1 MNKKKMSKEESWYH
15 IIVCPLFLFVI
26 FICAYP
32 FYYLVICS
40 FSDGRQV
47 DLGNVILFPKG
58 LTVQNYI
65 HVLRVNNLLRSL
77 GITLVRVVIGVV
89 LRLFLT
95 SYMAYFF
102 TKQNMWGRKFWY
114 RMVAITMYFSAGLIP
129 SYLNIRMLGLNNSFW
144 VYVIPGALSVYD
156 MILVKTN
163 IEALPPDLEESAF
176 LDGAGY
182 MTRFFRIVLPLS
194 KPILATIALFA
205 VVGHWNDY
213 FTTKLYITNTKLYT
227 LQFLLYE
234 MLNQVRALL
243 SMQGGE
249 FDYGEITSMGLQMTF
264 TVVVTLPVMLVYP
277 FVQKYYVKGIMV
289 GAVKG

>member
-1 MNKKKMSKEESWYH
+1 MKKKKMSREELLYH
-15 IIVCPLFLFVI
+15 IIVCPLFIFVVL
-26 FICAYP
+26 ICAYP
-32 FYYLVICS
+32 FYYLVISS

-58 LTVQNYI
+58 FTIQNYI
-65 HVLRVNNLLRSL
+65 HVLKVNNLLRSL
-77 GITLVRVVIGVV
+77 EITLVRVVVGVI

-95 SYMAYFF
+95 SYVAYFF

-114 RMVAITMYFSAGLIP
+114 RMLVITMYFSAGLIP
-129 SYLNIRMLGLNNSFW
+129 SYLNIKMLGLYNSFW
-144 VYVIPGALSVYD
+144 VYVIPGALSIYD

-163 IEALPPDLEESAF
+163 IESLPPDLEESAF

-182 MTRFFRIVLPLS
+182 MVRFFRIVLPLS
-194 KPILATIALFA
+194 KPILATIGLFA

-213 FTTKLYITNTKLYT
+213 FTTQLYITNTKLYT

-243 SMQGGE
+243 SMRGGE
-249 FDYGEITSMGLQMTF
+249 FDYSEITSMGLQMTF
-264 TVVVTLPVMLVYP
+264 TVVVTFPIMLVYP
-277 FVQKYYVKGIMV
+277 FVQKYYVKGIMI